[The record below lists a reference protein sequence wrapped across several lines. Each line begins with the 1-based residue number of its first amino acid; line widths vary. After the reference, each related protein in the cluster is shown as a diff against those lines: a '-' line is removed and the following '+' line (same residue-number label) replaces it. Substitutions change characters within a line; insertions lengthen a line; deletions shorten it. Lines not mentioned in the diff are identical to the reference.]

1 MIGSLFLALPM
12 QPWPSREQGMT
23 WPQVFQS
30 WSSWHCFKDRSGRAR
45 KILHQQFAWEVSLL
59 AESGFCYETALDGDI
74 HSDSSLVAG
83 VSQRPGPQ
91 PRYRRR
97 LAAAS
102 PGTRDGG
109 GRAVPRGSSGRG
121 GRREPRGGARP
132 GQLFLPPT
140 RTNPLSRF
148 SALGN
153 GAAACAPRCPRPGQP
168 PAVAARRDGRRHAR
182 CGLGAVGT
190 RRRAPG
196 GPGPRPA
203 GSGGWRGGP
212 GADMPGPSPGG
223 SPERETGAGGRPR
236 GPGRDRRVRFRLP
249 HTAIA
254 VPSVR
259 EEEQL
264 FYRRLEALAVPGPGG
279 FGPLFASDG
288 WSDLTEDRLL
298 RKRMVR
304 AGLGGPRPLPGQ
316 EVSVKVLGALEDGG
330 LVERDPRLIFVPGHG
345 DVVQVSPNRC
355 AVHCRASSPPPWAPT
370 RQPRRARPQALELG
384 VPTMQPGEVSFF
396 LAAFPYAYGH
406 PGREP
411 DVPPEA
417 PLLFEVTLLEVRDGP
432 DPQPLLPA
440 VRLCLGSQRRERGN
454 FHFARGDFAAA
465 LRSYR
470 LSLRALDGPAA
481 APPGPEEEE
490 ELREQRVKC
499 LNNCAA
505 AELKLGRTEEALA
518 ACEAA
523 LRISPDNGRALLR
536 RGQLLA
542 EQGRDAEAA
551 LVLRR
556 ALELDPASKVIHT
569 ELSRLAKRQSPPAS
583 TGPQNPRHDPTPPP
597 SPASPGPPSAEGAI

>member
-1 MIGSLFLALPM
+1 
-12 QPWPSREQGMT
+12 
-23 WPQVFQS
+23 
-30 WSSWHCFKDRSGRAR
+30 
-45 KILHQQFAWEVSLL
+45 
-59 AESGFCYETALDGDI
+59 
-74 HSDSSLVAG
+74 
-83 VSQRPGPQ
+83 
-91 PRYRRR
+91 
-97 LAAAS
+97 
-102 PGTRDGG
+102 
-109 GRAVPRGSSGRG
+109 
-121 GRREPRGGARP
+121 
-132 GQLFLPPT
+132 
-140 RTNPLSRF
+140 
-148 SALGN
+148 
-153 GAAACAPRCPRPGQP
+153 
-168 PAVAARRDGRRHAR
+168 
-182 CGLGAVGT
+182 
-190 RRRAPG
+190 
-196 GPGPRPA
+196 
-203 GSGGWRGGP
+203 
-212 GADMPGPSPGG
+212 MPGPSPGG
-223 SPERETGAGGRPR
+223 SPERETGAGERPR

-298 RKRMVR
+298 RKRVMR
-304 AGLGGPRPLPGQ
+304 AGPGGPRPMPGQ

-355 AVHCRASSPPPWAPT
+355 AVQCRADSAPPGAPT

-396 LAAFPYAYGH
+396 LAAFPYAYGR

-432 DPQPLLPA
+432 DPQPLPPA
-440 VRLCLGSQRRERGN
+440 VRLRLGSQRRERGN
-454 FHFARGDFAAA
+454 FHFARADFAAA

-470 LSLRALDGPAA
+470 LSLRALDGPTT

-505 AELKLGRTEEALA
+505 AELKLGRAEEALA

-542 EQGRDAEAA
+542 EQGRDAEAT

-556 ALELDPASKVIHT
+556 ALELDPANKVIHT
-569 ELSRLAKRQSPPAS
+569 ELSRLAKRQSPPSNTA
-583 TGPQNPRHDPTPPP
+583 PQNPRHDPMPLPG
-597 SPASPGPPSAEGAI
+597 PASPAPPAAEGTI

>member
-1 MIGSLFLALPM
+1 
-12 QPWPSREQGMT
+12 
-23 WPQVFQS
+23 
-30 WSSWHCFKDRSGRAR
+30 
-45 KILHQQFAWEVSLL
+45 
-59 AESGFCYETALDGDI
+59 
-74 HSDSSLVAG
+74 
-83 VSQRPGPQ
+83 
-91 PRYRRR
+91 
-97 LAAAS
+97 
-102 PGTRDGG
+102 
-109 GRAVPRGSSGRG
+109 
-121 GRREPRGGARP
+121 
-132 GQLFLPPT
+132 
-140 RTNPLSRF
+140 
-148 SALGN
+148 
-153 GAAACAPRCPRPGQP
+153 
-168 PAVAARRDGRRHAR
+168 
-182 CGLGAVGT
+182 
-190 RRRAPG
+190 
-196 GPGPRPA
+196 
-203 GSGGWRGGP
+203 
-212 GADMPGPSPGG
+212 MPGPSPGG
-223 SPERETGAGGRPR
+223 SPERETEAGGRPR

-249 HTAIA
+249 HTAIT

-259 EEEQL
+259 EEERL

-298 RKRMVR
+298 RKRVVR
-304 AGLGGPRPLPGQ
+304 AGPGGPRPLPGQ

-355 AVHCRASSPPPWAPT
+355 AAQCRAGSAPPRAPT

-396 LAAFPYAYGH
+396 LAAFPYAYGR

-432 DPQPLLPA
+432 DPQPLPPA
-440 VRLCLGSQRRERGN
+440 VRLRLGSQRRERGN

-470 LSLRALDGPAA
+470 LSLLALDGPAA

-505 AELKLGRTEEALA
+505 AELKLGRAEEALA

-551 LVLRR
+551 LVLKR
-556 ALELDPASKVIHT
+556 ALELDPANKVIHT
-569 ELSRLAKRQSPPAS
+569 ELSRLAKRQSPPSS
-583 TGPQNPRHDPTPPP
+583 TGPQNPRHDPEPPP
-597 SPASPGPPSAEGAI
+597 GPASPPPPSAEGAI

>member
-1 MIGSLFLALPM
+1 
-12 QPWPSREQGMT
+12 
-23 WPQVFQS
+23 
-30 WSSWHCFKDRSGRAR
+30 
-45 KILHQQFAWEVSLL
+45 
-59 AESGFCYETALDGDI
+59 
-74 HSDSSLVAG
+74 
-83 VSQRPGPQ
+83 
-91 PRYRRR
+91 
-97 LAAAS
+97 
-102 PGTRDGG
+102 
-109 GRAVPRGSSGRG
+109 
-121 GRREPRGGARP
+121 
-132 GQLFLPPT
+132 
-140 RTNPLSRF
+140 
-148 SALGN
+148 
-153 GAAACAPRCPRPGQP
+153 
-168 PAVAARRDGRRHAR
+168 
-182 CGLGAVGT
+182 
-190 RRRAPG
+190 
-196 GPGPRPA
+196 
-203 GSGGWRGGP
+203 
-212 GADMPGPSPGG
+212 MPGPSPGG

-259 EEEQL
+259 EEERL

-298 RKRMVR
+298 RKRVVW
-304 AGLGGPRPLPGQ
+304 AGPGGSRPLPGQ

-345 DVVQVSPNRC
+345 DVVQVSPNWC
-355 AVHCRASSPPPWAPT
+355 AVQCRAGQRPGAPT
-370 RQPRRARPQALELG
+370 RQPRRAHPQALELG

-396 LAAFPYAYGH
+396 LAAFPYAYGR

-432 DPQPLLPA
+432 DPQRLPPA
-440 VRLCLGSQRRERGN
+440 VRLRLGSQRRERGN

-470 LSLRALDGPAA
+470 LSLRALDGPAT

-505 AELKLGRTEEALA
+505 AELKLGRAEEALA

-523 LRISPDNGRALLR
+523 LRISPDNSRALLR

-542 EQGRDAEAA
+542 EQRRDAEAA
-551 LVLRR
+551 LVLRK
-556 ALELDPASKVIHT
+556 ALELDPANKVIHT
-569 ELSRLAKRQSPPAS
+569 ELSRLAKRQSPSSS
-583 TGPQNPRHDPTPPP
+583 TAPQNASHDPMPPP
-597 SPASPGPPSAEGAI
+597 SPASPALPATEGAI

>member
-1 MIGSLFLALPM
+1 
-12 QPWPSREQGMT
+12 
-23 WPQVFQS
+23 
-30 WSSWHCFKDRSGRAR
+30 
-45 KILHQQFAWEVSLL
+45 
-59 AESGFCYETALDGDI
+59 
-74 HSDSSLVAG
+74 
-83 VSQRPGPQ
+83 
-91 PRYRRR
+91 
-97 LAAAS
+97 
-102 PGTRDGG
+102 
-109 GRAVPRGSSGRG
+109 
-121 GRREPRGGARP
+121 
-132 GQLFLPPT
+132 
-140 RTNPLSRF
+140 
-148 SALGN
+148 
-153 GAAACAPRCPRPGQP
+153 
-168 PAVAARRDGRRHAR
+168 
-182 CGLGAVGT
+182 
-190 RRRAPG
+190 
-196 GPGPRPA
+196 
-203 GSGGWRGGP
+203 
-212 GADMPGPSPGG
+212 MPGPSPGG
-223 SPERETGAGGRPR
+223 SPEREAEAGGRPR

-298 RKRMVR
+298 RKRVVR

-355 AVHCRASSPPPWAPT
+355 AVQCRASSAPPWAPT

-396 LAAFPYAYGH
+396 LAAFPYAYGR

-432 DPQPLLPA
+432 DPQPLPPA
-440 VRLCLGSQRRERGN
+440 VRLRLGSQRRERGN

-505 AELKLGRTEEALA
+505 AELKLGRAEEALA

-569 ELSRLAKRQSPPAS
+569 ELSRLTKRQSPPS
-583 TGPQNPRHDPTPPP
+583 GTGPQNPCHDPIPPP
-597 SPASPGPPSAEGAI
+597 SPASPAPPSEEGAI

>member
-1 MIGSLFLALPM
+1 
-12 QPWPSREQGMT
+12 
-23 WPQVFQS
+23 
-30 WSSWHCFKDRSGRAR
+30 
-45 KILHQQFAWEVSLL
+45 
-59 AESGFCYETALDGDI
+59 
-74 HSDSSLVAG
+74 
-83 VSQRPGPQ
+83 
-91 PRYRRR
+91 
-97 LAAAS
+97 
-102 PGTRDGG
+102 
-109 GRAVPRGSSGRG
+109 
-121 GRREPRGGARP
+121 
-132 GQLFLPPT
+132 
-140 RTNPLSRF
+140 
-148 SALGN
+148 
-153 GAAACAPRCPRPGQP
+153 
-168 PAVAARRDGRRHAR
+168 
-182 CGLGAVGT
+182 
-190 RRRAPG
+190 
-196 GPGPRPA
+196 
-203 GSGGWRGGP
+203 
-212 GADMPGPSPGG
+212 MPGPSPGG
-223 SPERETGAGGRPR
+223 SPEREAGAGGRPR
-236 GPGRDRRVRFRLP
+236 GPGQDRRVRFRLP

-288 WSDLTEDRLL
+288 WSDLTGERRRAGSGPAGPAAQARTAGTGETRAGSANFGTPGSAVSASSRAEDRLL
-298 RKRMVR
+298 RKRVVR
-304 AGLGGPRPLPGQ
+304 AGPGGPRPLPGQ

-345 DVVQVSPNRC
+345 DVVQ
-355 AVHCRASSPPPWAPT
+355 
-370 RQPRRARPQALELG
+370 ALELG

-396 LAAFPYAYGH
+396 LAAFPYAYGR
-406 PGREP
+406 PGRRDGRGQEEPSQWGRQSRAPARAGVAGSRRCTSREP

-432 DPQPLLPA
+432 DPQPLPPA
-440 VRLCLGSQRRERGN
+440 VRLRLGSQRRERGN

-470 LSLRALDGPAA
+470 LSLRALDGPTA

-505 AELKLGRTEEALA
+505 AELKLGRAEEALA

-523 LRISPDNGRALLR
+523 LRICPDNGRALLR

-551 LVLRR
+551 LVLKR

-569 ELSRLAKRQSPPAS
+569 ELSRLAKRQSPPSS
-583 TGPQNPRHDPTPPP
+583 TGPQNSRHDPMPPP
-597 SPASPGPPSAEGAI
+597 SPAAPAPPSAEGAI

>member
-1 MIGSLFLALPM
+1 
-12 QPWPSREQGMT
+12 
-23 WPQVFQS
+23 
-30 WSSWHCFKDRSGRAR
+30 
-45 KILHQQFAWEVSLL
+45 
-59 AESGFCYETALDGDI
+59 
-74 HSDSSLVAG
+74 
-83 VSQRPGPQ
+83 
-91 PRYRRR
+91 
-97 LAAAS
+97 
-102 PGTRDGG
+102 
-109 GRAVPRGSSGRG
+109 
-121 GRREPRGGARP
+121 
-132 GQLFLPPT
+132 
-140 RTNPLSRF
+140 
-148 SALGN
+148 
-153 GAAACAPRCPRPGQP
+153 
-168 PAVAARRDGRRHAR
+168 
-182 CGLGAVGT
+182 
-190 RRRAPG
+190 
-196 GPGPRPA
+196 
-203 GSGGWRGGP
+203 
-212 GADMPGPSPGG
+212 MPGPSPGG
-223 SPERETGAGGRPR
+223 SPERETGAGERPR

-288 WSDLTEDRLL
+288 WSDLTGERRRAAQARTAGTGESWARSANFGAPVLALNASSSAEDRLL
-298 RKRMVR
+298 RKRVMR
-304 AGLGGPRPLPGQ
+304 AGPGGPRPMPGQ

-345 DVVQVSPNRC
+345 DVVQ
-355 AVHCRASSPPPWAPT
+355 
-370 RQPRRARPQALELG
+370 ALELG

-396 LAAFPYAYGH
+396 LAAFPYAYGR
-406 PGREP
+406 PGSREP

-432 DPQPLLPA
+432 DPQPLPPA
-440 VRLCLGSQRRERGN
+440 VRLRLGSQRRERGN
-454 FHFARGDFAAA
+454 FHFARADFAAA

-470 LSLRALDGPAA
+470 LSLRALDGPTT

-505 AELKLGRTEEALA
+505 AELKLGRAEEALA

-542 EQGRDAEAA
+542 EQGRDAEAT

-556 ALELDPASKVIHT
+556 ALELDPANKVIHT
-569 ELSRLAKRQSPPAS
+569 ELSRLAKRQSPPSNTA
-583 TGPQNPRHDPTPPP
+583 PQNPRHDPMPLPG
-597 SPASPGPPSAEGAI
+597 PASPAPPAAEGTI